1 MVKDLEGYASLKDWL
16 VAQIDLALL
25 VALPERDNR
34 RARIVFELPI
44 VGTKY
49 SVLNNQE
56 RLEWFK
62 KKVNRCGAGL
72 GPVATRRAKKLAGI
86 L

>member
-1 MVKDLEGYASLKDWL
+1 MSKDLEGYASFKDWL
-16 VAQIDLALL
+16 LAQIDLALL
-25 VALPERDNR
+25 VALPERDNWR
-34 RARIVFELPI
+34 DRIVFELPI

-62 KKVNRCGAGL
+62 KKVNNCGAGL
-72 GPVATRRAKKLAGI
+72 GPVATKRAIARSGK
-86 L
+86 